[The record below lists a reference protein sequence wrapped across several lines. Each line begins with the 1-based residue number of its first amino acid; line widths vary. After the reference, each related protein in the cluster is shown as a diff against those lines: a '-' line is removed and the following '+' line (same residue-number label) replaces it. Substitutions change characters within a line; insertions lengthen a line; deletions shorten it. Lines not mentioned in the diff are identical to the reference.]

1 MVWIWK
7 GSLAAGPLFFSP
19 GLDGA
24 DGEGDDVVGGHGF
37 LLEEGFAVFCADK
50 LAVVAGQEIHAVVE
64 LIDGQEDAVL
74 AFALG
79 RAELGAIGEDSFS
92 ALCGLLADIPDERG
106 GPSFE
111 GSRVEQ

>member
-37 LLEEGFAVFCADK
+37 FLEEGLAVFCADK
-50 LAVVAGQEIHAVVE
+50 LAVVAGQEVHAVVE
-64 LIDGQEDAVL
+64 LIDGQEDALL

-79 RAELGAIGEDSFS
+79 GGELGAIGEDSFS
-92 ALCGLLADIPDERG
+92 ALRVLLAGIHDGRRG
-106 GPSFE
+106 PALR
-111 GSRVEQ
+111 GSGAE